1 MSNAVLVS
9 LSGLLVSTGLLLLV
23 RGAIRRPV
31 PLSVALAEFD
41 APRRPALQFGSAST
55 GGGVRWELGRRA
67 RSLLLGGGYDFTPLA
82 ADLRIM
88 RTTEASLAFQ
98 KLGGAILGAL
108 LPIVMHAVLR
118 LLAFAPAPW
127 WPIVG
132 AVVGLVVGFFYPDQ
146 RLREKAT
153 DARRAFQ
160 HALAAY
166 LELVRS
172 LIAGGMYVEGALLVA
187 ANAGDGPAFG
197 ELRHAVDVSNTTGTP
212 VSAEFL
218 RLGQD
223 LAITELDQIASSIS
237 LAREQGVS
245 PDDALSSRAQ
255 ILSERQLYDARSEA
269 EAATANMAFPS
280 VLLALAF
287 VCYLG
292 APALWSLIT
301 LTQPVGL

>member
-1 MSNAVLVS
+1 MSDTVLISICGVL
-9 LSGLLVSTGLLLLV
+9 LSGGLLLILH
-23 RGAIRRPV
+23 GMIRRPV
-31 PLSVALAEFD
+31 PLSVALAEFE
-41 APRRPALQFGSAST
+41 APRRPALNFGSGAT
-55 GGGVRWELGRRA
+55 GGGLRWELGRRA

-98 KLGGAILGAL
+98 KLAGAL
-108 LPIVMHAVLR
+108 VGGLVPFAVHAALRALDFGPAAWWPVIGAVL
-118 LLAFAPAPW
+118 
-127 WPIVG
+127 
-132 AVVGLVVGFFYPDQ
+132 GLVVGFFYPDQ
-146 RLREKAT
+146 RLRE
-153 DARRAFQ
+153 RAAELRTGFQ

-187 ANAGDGPAFG
+187 ANAGRGPAFG
-197 ELRHAVDVSNTTGTP
+197 ELQHAVDVANTTGSP

-223 LAITELDQIASSIS
+223 LAIPELDQIASSLS

-255 ILSERQLYDARSEA
+255 ILSERQLYQVRSDA

-301 LTQPVGL
+301 LTQPAGL